1 MDTTARVRAIAMS
14 DVLQTVY
21 EQAIGAQLRVN
32 DLEDKAG
39 LTLAVFAPLPPV
51 PEASQITVLD
61 VNSENIKGSLNG
73 L

>member
-1 MDTTARVRAIAMS
+1 MEATARVRAIAMS

-32 DLEDKAG
+32 DLEDQAG

-51 PEASQITVLD
+51 SEAFQITVLD